1 MELIK
6 IRRKFQLTLPA
17 VLRDKLGV
25 TEGDYVRADIEDGK
39 IVLRPVELDASRS
52 ERSRFSKEREEA
64 YAALDEIWSKVKNE
78 EPGQAARL
86 VKEAVKA
93 VRKA

>member
-25 TEGDYVRADIEDGK
+25 TEGDYVQADIEDGK
-39 IVLRPVELDASRS
+39 IVLRPVELASSTS
-52 ERSRFSKEREEA
+52 ERTRLSKERAEA
-64 YAALDEIWSKVKNE
+64 YAALDEIWSKVANE

>member
-6 IRRKFQLTLPA
+6 VRRKFQLTLPA
-17 VLRDKLGV
+17 ALRDKLGV
-25 TEGDYVRADIEDGK
+25 AEGDYVQADIEDDK
-39 IVLRPVELDASRS
+39 IVIRPVEVTASTS
-52 ERSRFSKEREEA
+52 ERSRLSKERKEA
-64 YAALDEIWSKVKNE
+64 YAALDEIWSKAKNE

-86 VKEAVKA
+86 AAEAVKA